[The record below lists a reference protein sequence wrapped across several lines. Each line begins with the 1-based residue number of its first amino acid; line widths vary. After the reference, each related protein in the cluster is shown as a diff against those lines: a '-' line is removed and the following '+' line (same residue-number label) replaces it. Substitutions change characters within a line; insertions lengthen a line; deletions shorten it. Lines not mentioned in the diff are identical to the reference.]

1 MLEQKASEGISQL
14 VYMAESECCT
24 QATGKKK
31 KKKDQNTKLLAI

>member
-24 QATGKKK
+24 QATGRKKK
-31 KKKDQNTKLLAI
+31 KQTP